1 MSIGKSQSAV
11 DNSSSSIKGSV
22 PRQQSIFL
30 LCERCH
36 WCTTYIDKARLHAD
50 NKCQQC
56 SNKDMLSS
64 FPVLSNESFSFNYS
78 EKRGVELEFKPRK
91 TITK

>member
-1 MSIGKSQSAV
+1 MSIGKSQSTA
-11 DNSSSSIKGSV
+11 DSNSSSIKRSV

-30 LCERCH
+30 LCESCH
-36 WCTTYIDKARLHAD
+36 WCTTYIDKTRIPAD

-56 SNKDMLSS
+56 SNTDMLSS
-64 FPVLSNESFSFNYS
+64 FPVLSNESFSFDYS

>member
-11 DNSSSSIKGSV
+11 GNSSSNVKGSASK
-22 PRQQSIFL
+22 QHSIFL

-36 WCTTYIDKARLHAD
+36 WCTTYIDKARLPAD

-56 SNKDMLSS
+56 SNTDMLSS
-64 FPVLSNESFSFNYS
+64 FPVLSNESFSFDYS
-78 EKRGVELEFKPRK
+78 EKRGVELEFRPRK